1 MKTPLPLSLT
11 PDCRVLRGKVVPLQ
25 SQPFP
30 GSLLALDHPQGKTF
44 FPVSPLFQLMPF
56 AFQSVPWHGRAEP
69 GPMLPTPSPCCRL
82 WRVPHC
88 FPLLLNKPNSNS
100 PWGPRASASTGLPP
114 AHQCPSG
121 PRTPRSD
128 PAPRCG
134 PPTAEQWEAQGEVTL
149 LSCKDSPPT
158 LSSTLPQGIIPAQTP
173 YVCLHIDQP
182 LPDSEGSS
190 LAADQ
195 HTHTP
200 RQGWPLTSAPR
211 GGTPGSRQGSTA
223 GVLRSGSKCSWLA
236 ALNQMLG
243 VKRGE
248 SQSSA
253 PPRVQEPPG
262 EGSPL
267 PPHPTAPSQP
277 HTAYLN
283 LQASRQTLRCCL
295 CPSSAA
301 RPAQRAGCWSQW
313 IQAAGGETESDL
325 NPTKAGS
332 GPGSRLSC
340 PHCTP
345 SLTLVI
351 FVSLLVSMGRLP
363 LLMGTVFQ
371 PSSATR
377 LPRPPG
383 HKGDRHK
390 A

>member
-1 MKTPLPLSLT
+1 MPQPLRDSLQPINVHLVPGPSGRT
-11 PDCRVLRGKVVPLQ
+11 QHPGVVP
-25 SQPFP
+25 
-30 GSLLALDHPQGKTF
+30 
-44 FPVSPLFQLMPF
+44 QL
-56 AFQSVPWHGRAEP
+56 
-69 GPMLPTPSPCCRL
+69 
-82 WRVPHC
+82 
-88 FPLLLNKPNSNS
+88 PNN
-100 PWGPRASASTGLPP
+100 G
-114 AHQCPSG
+114 
-121 PRTPRSD
+121 
-128 PAPRCG
+128 
-134 PPTAEQWEAQGEVTL
+134 EEAQGGVSL

-182 LPDSEGSS
+182 LSDSEGSS

-223 GVLRSGSKCSWLA
+223 GVLRSGSRCSWLA

-253 PPRVQEPPG
+253 PPRVREPPG
-262 EGSPL
+262 KGSPL
-267 PPHPTAPSQP
+267 PPHRTAPSQP

-283 LQASRQTLRCCL
+283 LQALRQTLRCCL

-301 RPAQRAGCWSQW
+301 RLVQRAGYWSQW

-325 NPTKAGS
+325 NPTPRQDLGQAVGS
-332 GPGSRLSC
+332 SC